1 MGEGYDVGLTG
12 EQWHCVAVVAVQ
24 GEMVGPDTLA
34 HVEDDDQIVR
44 CITVGKRLRAGRKLL
59 EHVELPGVICDVFVD
74 QLVGHYKI
82 YQRPALR
89 LVGSIIEVEGF
100 RAAGDGRNTQKKGN
114 AVKAPDAGKGGP
126 CGRLVKGTAAPVNG
140 QVDKAGQ
147 QQRSRYGPDRAEGAG
162 FLEIGLCDAGQDGE
176 AQGHSVPHL
185 HHVQAR
191 IEQDDGRKNGVSR
204 EAVFQAKQDDA
215 AEQAG
220 GADNPHA
227 AHQHALTV
235 IEYIWIDHQR
245 RYEAGRPQAAHAA
258 GYERGTQ
265 SLQNRRP
272 YVLFCKVPCRRVGSC
287 PG

>member
-1 MGEGYDVGLTG
+1 M
-12 EQWHCVAVVAVQ
+12 
-24 GEMVGPDTLA
+24 
-34 HVEDDDQIVR
+34 
-44 CITVGKRLRAGRKLL
+44 
-59 EHVELPGVICDVFVD
+59 
-74 QLVGHYKI
+74 
-82 YQRPALR
+82 
-89 LVGSIIEVEGF
+89 
-100 RAAGDGRNTQKKGN
+100 
-114 AVKAPDAGKGGP
+114 
-126 CGRLVKGTAAPVNG
+126 
-140 QVDKAGQ
+140 
-147 QQRSRYGPDRAEGAG
+147 GPDRAEGAG

-287 PG
+287 PGYCHQMNGGVPSAPERSYCKASGTRLKQNYAGMNLMEARVYLIEVFVKGGKIEKYIS